1 MPNIYPEIIYEI
13 KNLKVNPRRVEH
25 FSETIIQ
32 QQKDII
38 TKLKDSLI
46 YDTVL
51 VRVFNYHDA
60 FYTIKGIAI
69 GDTQKVHIESR
80 DSLIQVVY
88 KGERYKPWLWIFSR
102 RKLEQV
108 VSCKNLNNKVEYSR
122 IIEFV
127 Q

>member
-13 KNLKVNPRRVEH
+13 KNLKVNPMRVEH

-88 KGERYKPWLWIFSR
+88 KGERYKPWLWIFSK

-108 VSCKNLNNKVEYSR
+108 VSCKNTNSKVEYSR
-122 IIEFV
+122 IIEVV

>member
-88 KGERYKPWLWIFSR
+88 KGERYKPWLWIFSK

>member
-13 KNLKVNPRRVEH
+13 KNLKVNTMRVEH

-51 VRVFNYHDA
+51 VRVFNYHDE

-88 KGERYKPWLWIFSR
+88 KGERYKPWLWIFSK

-108 VSCKNLNNKVEYSR
+108 VSCKNTNSKVEYSR
-122 IIEFV
+122 IIEVV